1 MRKVGFGIY
10 IKGRM
15 STFVGQL
22 NMGYNGQRGVKDDC
36 KIPYVRKFLQLR
48 RRPKEL
54 MAGGCLLV
62 ASRKSFLK
70 DSGQHISFTTVS
82 SSHLTFCSL

>member
-15 STFVGQL
+15 ATFVGQL

-36 KIPYVRKFLQLR
+36 KIPYVRKFFAAE
-48 RRPKEL
+48 K
-54 MAGGCLLV
+54 
-62 ASRKSFLK
+62 
-70 DSGQHISFTTVS
+70 
-82 SSHLTFCSL
+82 